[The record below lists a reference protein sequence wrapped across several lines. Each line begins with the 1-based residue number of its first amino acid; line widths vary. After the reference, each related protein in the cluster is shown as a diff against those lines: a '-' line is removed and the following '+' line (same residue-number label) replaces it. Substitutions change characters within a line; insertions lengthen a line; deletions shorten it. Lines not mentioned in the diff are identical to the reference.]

1 MFLLASIG
9 YGARVMRTSYL
20 ATEDEAVPSQNWTD
34 MRPRWFPGLMLLTV
48 ALLGGVAGA
57 AQPPLRQAVVS
68 IEIDTDLFSLGPTL
82 SAELKVRQPLSPY
95 EGELARRLRLG
106 STGTGFFVN
115 ADGDLVTN
123 AHVLLSGVRYRTLP
137 FTQNQWDSMT
147 RLLST
152 MRDAWVTV
160 GSGDGARIYAAKPVA
175 LDESLDLA
183 VLRIA
188 RPLGDESAFI
198 PLPIG
203 ASHSLRAGQAVTAL
217 GFPENGFQASAG
229 AVISLIHGAHVHE
242 EMRLVRPSTSAPG
255 QPAVTVSGSSQGPVV
270 RLQHSATT
278 GHGSSG
284 GPLLDARNHVIGVC
298 YASLVDRSLPDS
310 EETDL
315 NLAIASDV
323 LKQFLK
329 EHAIPFTEA
338 AP

>member
-1 MFLLASIG
+1 
-9 YGARVMRTSYL
+9 
-20 ATEDEAVPSQNWTD
+20 
-34 MRPRWFPGLMLLTV
+34 MLLSI
-48 ALLGGVAGA
+48 ALFGGVAGA
-57 AQPPLRQAVVS
+57 AKTPLRQAVVS
-68 IEIDTDLFSLGPTL
+68 IEIDTDIFSLGPAL
-82 SAELKVRQPLSPY
+82 SAELKARQPLTPY
-95 EGELARRLRLG
+95 EGELARRIRLG

-123 AHVLLSGVRYRTLP
+123 AHVFLSGVRYRTLP
-137 FTQNQWDSMT
+137 FTQNQWESMA

-152 MRDAWVTV
+152 LRDAWITV
-160 GSGDGARIYAAKPVA
+160 GDGDSARTYAANPVA
-175 LDESLDLA
+175 LDENLDLA

-188 RPLGDESAFI
+188 RPPGDQAVFTA
-198 PLPIG
+198 LPIG
-203 ASHSLRAGQAVTAL
+203 ASHSLRVGQAVTAL

-242 EMRLVRPSTSAPG
+242 EMRLVRPSSSTSG

-270 RLQHSATT
+270 RLQHSAPT

-284 GPLLDARNHVIGVC
+284 GPLLDATNRVIGVC
-298 YASLVDRSLPDS
+298 YASLVDRSQPGS
-310 EETDL
+310 EEIGL

-323 LKQFLK
+323 LKRFLK